1 MFFNTCNQ
9 QKFRPFKTEDIVLSI
24 CTAYVY
30 IINHLMISHCG
41 LSKKFTDAN
50 LHCQPLLLI
59 VLQMN
64 FFV

>member
-9 QKFRPFKTEDIVLSI
+9 QKFGPFKTEEIVLSI
-24 CTAYVY
+24 STAYVH
-30 IINHLMISHCG
+30 IINHLIISHCG
-41 LSKKFTDAN
+41 PSNKFAGAN

-64 FFV
+64 FLV